1 MKTLLL
7 TDIPPSSNLTAG
19 IVTAQMCRFFP
30 AGELAIFCVQNRHLS
45 PEPYPDLA
53 DIPIRFAV
61 KPDELPRRRIHGIS
75 IGSGGATAVETLR
88 RLTRISPLV
97 RKAVAY
103 GKEQNVTSLW
113 VILQGQTMVRMAV
126 GVAEGLRIPFRVQIW
141 DPLDWWLRA
150 HEVDPLNRR
159 WDLAAFDR
167 AMRAATA
174 CGAASWEMAKHYER
188 LYGTPSQAI
197 IASLA
202 RSMARRPEPRLRN
215 AAELVIGMAGQF
227 YANEEWLALVGAL
240 EHARWQVAG
249 RPVVVRVFGHQ
260 RPMAI
265 PEDHLDFLGWQS
277 QAKSVELLSNS
288 CDVLYCPYPYA
299 TSMANVA
306 KFSFPS
312 KIPTY
317 LAAGR
322 PILFHGP
329 DYAGPAQYLKTT
341 GAGFICRSM
350 DPDAVYDG
358 LMHLVEDSALYA
370 RLAIAAQDAFLADF
384 TLESME
390 IGVRRFLG
398 YLGMSDHVASL
409 DPSETGHIG
418 PSLHRVDVN

>member
-19 IVTAQMCRFFP
+19 IVTAQMCRFVP
-30 AGELAIFCVQNRHLS
+30 AGELAIFCVQNRHLC

-61 KPDELPRRRIHGIS
+61 KPNELSQRSIRGIS
-75 IGSGGATAVETLR
+75 VGSAGAIAVETFR

-97 RKAVAY
+97 RQVVAY

-113 VILQGQTMVRMAV
+113 VILQGQTMVRMAA
-126 GVAEGLRIPFRVQIW
+126 GVADGLGIPFRVQIW

-150 HEVDPLNRR
+150 HGVDRLNRR

-167 AMRAATA
+167 TLRATTA
-174 CGAASWEMAKHYER
+174 CAAASWEMARHYES
-188 LYGTPSQAI
+188 LYGTPSHAI

-227 YANEEWLALVGAL
+227 YANEEWLALVSAL

-249 RPVVVRVFGHQ
+249 RPVTVRVFGHDH
-260 RPMAI
+260 PMGI
-265 PEDHLDFLGWQS
+265 PKDHLDFLGWQS
-277 QAKSVELLSNS
+277 QAKSVELLSDS

-299 TSMANVA
+299 TSMVAVA

-370 RLAIAAQDAFLADF
+370 RLALAAQEAFLADF

-398 YLGMSDHVASL
+398 YFGMGEHAASL
-409 DPSETGHIG
+409 NAPETGHIS
-418 PSLHRVDVN
+418 PSLPRVDVN